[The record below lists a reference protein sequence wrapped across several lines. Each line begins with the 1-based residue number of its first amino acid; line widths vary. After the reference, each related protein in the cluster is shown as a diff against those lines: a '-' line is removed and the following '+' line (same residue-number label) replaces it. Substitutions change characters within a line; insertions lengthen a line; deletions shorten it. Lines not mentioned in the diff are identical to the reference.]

1 MRLSTA
7 MRWQLLHQDGQK
19 TYVLVFALGDEVMSA
34 LTEFVRE
41 QCVGAASFT
50 GIGAFSEATL
60 GYFDWETK
68 EFREISI
75 QEQVEVLTLA
85 GDVALE
91 EDEPRV
97 HAHVVVA
104 GRDGSARGGHLLEA
118 RVRPTLELVLVQS
131 PAHLR
136 KRHDP
141 ETGLALIAP
150 QDRDA

>member
-1 MRLSTA
+1 MGATNA

-19 TYVLVFALGDEVMSA
+19 TYVLVFAVGDEVMST

-41 QCVGAASFT
+41 HRVGAASFT

-60 GYFDWETK
+60 GYFDWEAK
-68 EFREISI
+68 EFREIPVP
-75 QEQVEVLTLA
+75 EQVEVLTLA

-91 EDEPRV
+91 EEEPRV
-97 HAHVVVA
+97 HAHVVV
-104 GRDGSARGGHLLEA
+104 GLRGGSARGGHLLEA
-118 RVRPTLELVLVQS
+118 RVRPTLGLVLVQS

-150 QDRDA
+150 QDSHA

>member
-1 MRLSTA
+1 MRRSTA

-19 TYVLVFALGDEVMSA
+19 TYVLVFAVGDEVMST
-34 LTEFVRE
+34 LTEFLRE
-41 QCVGAASFT
+41 QRVGAASFT

-60 GYFDWETK
+60 GYFDWEAK
-68 EFREISI
+68 EFREIPVP
-75 QEQVEVLTLA
+75 EQVEVLTLA

-91 EDEPRV
+91 EQQPRV
-97 HAHVVVA
+97 HAHVVV
-104 GRDGSARGGHLLEA
+104 GLRDGSARGGHLLEA

-131 PAHLR
+131 PVHLR

-150 QDRDA
+150 QDSDA